1 MSSARDFLQSSLGDS
16 LVPLLRQPIEDIL
29 YETLDKRAV
38 PNRND
43 WKELRD
49 GLNSLRGQLAGAT
62 GGVKRLADA
71 VEGVEDRISD
81 LEAAEPRGPRVVA
94 LEGQVRSLAEQL
106 SRVEALL
113 IAMVERPIP
122 EALPEPPVEPAAEP
136 VAETQTEG
144 ERCAAPGCTELPRAR
159 GFCPKHYQK
168 WRRGKLGAE
177 G

>member
-71 VEGVEDRISD
+71 VEGAEDRLGALESAED
-81 LEAAEPRGPRVVA
+81 LRPRVSA
-94 LEGQVRSLAEQL
+94 LESQVRGLTEQL

-113 IAMVERPIP
+113 IAMVERPTP
-122 EALPEPPVEPAAEP
+122 EPLPAAPSLPEAEP
-136 VAETQTEG
+136 VAEG